1 MSIRDLRATF
11 GIEMTGEDIEVLLK
25 KEEISGQLI
34 EIISM
39 TEVERKMQETVI
51 HLRRFAKSLN
61 VQDVLAEI
69 NLDSMSDM
77 VLFDLVTHAFAF
89 SVKEIIINGKK
100 AEEVIPRKITKEL
113 AIEIIDA
120 IKYAM
125 QTKITSA
132 IPTRTS
138 VIVDETGGMYS

>member
-11 GIEMTGEDIEVLLK
+11 AIEMKGEDIEVLLE
-25 KEEISGQLI
+25 KEEIFSKVI

-39 TEVERKMQETVI
+39 REVERKMQETVI
-51 HLRRFAKSLN
+51 HLRRFAKIVK
-61 VQDVLAEI
+61 VQDVLTEI
-69 NLDSMSDM
+69 NLDSMRDM
-77 VLFDLVTHAFAF
+77 VLFDLVTHTFAF

-113 AIEIIDA
+113 AIEIIDK

-125 QTKITSA
+125 QTKITNA
-132 IPTRTS
+132 IPTRTR
-138 VIVDETGGMYS
+138 VIVDETGEVYS

>member
-25 KEEISGQLI
+25 KEEISGKLI

-39 TEVERKMQETVI
+39 PEVERKMQETVI

-77 VLFDLVTHAFAF
+77 VLFNVVVQALAS

-100 AEEVIPRKITKEL
+100 TEEVIPSKINAEL
-113 AIEIIDA
+113 VIKVTTE
-120 IKYAM
+120 IKYAL
-125 QTKITSA
+125 ITEITNA